1 MNSPPHTDSSRIY
14 SDIQEE
20 CDITSLT
27 LSKDGKY
34 ALVNLQETQEIHLW
48 DLQKQVVT
56 HKYVGFKQGSF
67 IIRSTFGGVDG
78 LETFVLSGS
87 EDNRV
92 YVWSREHGSLLEVLE
107 GHQQSV
113 NSVAWCP
120 SSSPTSTFASA
131 SDDRTIRM

>member
-1 MNSPPHTDSSRIY
+1 
-14 SDIQEE
+14 
-20 CDITSLT
+20 

-34 ALVNLQETQEIHLW
+34 ALVNLQTQEIHLW
-48 DLQKQVVT
+48 DLQKQVVA